1 MSLKSSSKIDTN
13 ICELEITIDAETF
26 TAAVK
31 RVYAKKKSSINVPGF
46 RKGKAPLPIIER
58 IYGKDVF
65 YEDALEM
72 LYPETVEAAYIEGNI
87 QAVDSP
93 HDLDVK
99 EIGENGVRMT
109 MKVTVKPEV
118 SVEGYKG
125 LEGEKTEPV
134 VTDEDVDAEIER
146 MRERNSRIVAVEG
159 RPAQNGDIVVI
170 DYEGFADG
178 TAFEGG
184 KEENRSL
191 TLGKG
196 GFIPGFEDGILGRSA
211 GEEFEVNVTF
221 PEDYHEGLAGKAAVF
236 RMKLHEI
243 KVKELP
249 EIDDE
254 FAKDLGEYETVDDLK
269 KATREDL
276 LKKRVEESD
285 KAFEEIIIEKLGEK
299 TVAEIPEVMFRKRA
313 EDNTESFSQNLSRQG
328 LDLDTYFMYTGTSR
342 EDFDASMLETARKQ
356 VRTLLALEKVAEL
369 EGIEASEEDYEEQ
382 YSKLAEMYHME
393 TDKIKSIITK
403 EALRQE
409 IINEKTVKFVV
420 ENAIAVPPAAPKKKG
435 AGKKSEDKTE
445 EHPAKKKPGARK
457 EAKEAE
463 KEEK

>member
-178 TAFEGG
+178 KAFEGG
-184 KEENRSL
+184 KEENRNL

-196 GFIPGFEDGILGRSA
+196 GFIPGFEDGILGRNA

-236 RMKLHEI
+236 KMKLHEI

-249 EIDDE
+249 ELDDE

-269 KATREDL
+269 KATKEDL

-285 KAFEEIIIEKLGEK
+285 KAFEDSIIEMLGEK
-299 TVAEIPEVMFRKRA
+299 VVAEIPEVMIRKKA

-328 LDLDTYFMYTGTSR
+328 VDLDTYFMYTGTSK
-342 EDFDASMLETARKQ
+342 EDFDASMLESARRQ
-356 VRTLLALEKVAEL
+356 VRILLALEKVAEL
-369 EGIEASEEDYEEQ
+369 EGIEAAEEDYEAQ
-382 YSKLAEMYHME
+382 YSKLSEIYHME
-393 TDKIKSIITK
+393 IDKIKGVIGK
-403 EALRQE
+403 EVLRQD
-409 IINEKTVKFVV
+409 IVNEKTVKFIV
-420 ENAIAVPPAAPKKKG
+420 EHAKAVPPAAPKKKN

-445 EHPAKKKPGARK
+445 EPAAKKKPATKK
-457 EAKEAE
+457 ESKKDE
-463 KEEK
+463 K